1 MKHAAKRLLSACLAL
16 LLVVGL
22 VPAALA
28 AEPGVL
34 TEAGK
39 TVTNVNISAPNG
51 DAMEVGQTLRL
62 AAQVQPDDTGNP
74 VTWDSD
80 SPGIA
85 SVDNNGVVT
94 GRSKGKAQI
103 TAQCG
108 GVTSNPITVTV
119 TGPES
124 VPVTG
129 VRLNQHELALN
140 AGESTSLNASVEPR
154 DAADQTVIWS
164 SDNEQV
170 AQVRDGRVTAVKAG
184 VAFITVT
191 TRDGGKTDRCQVTV
205 RDAQQAGVTVSPK
218 SQTLAPGQTITLS
231 AVTVPQGQEVTWST
245 SDSSVAEVDPSTGRV
260 TAKTPARQSTAVIT
274 ATFNYNGTN
283 YRDTCTVTVTPASVP
298 TLPQSAAVRVGQS
311 VNLTVSGLPA
321 GATVSWSGGNAA
333 LRLSGS
339 SGSTVT
345 ATGGRLSGKSTVVA
359 VTADVSYG
367 GQRTRLTCQVTVNP
381 GSVQDITYKNT
392 QAGGEQALRQQDFQ
406 SVCRAVYGYDLK
418 SVTFRKV
425 SGGELF
431 YNGKALSL
439 STSTFDTAELN
450 RVSIQVASGSSGAV
464 TVNYDAVDTDSNRY
478 SGTVKLTLSAAGS
491 VIKYAAP
498 TGGAALFNRNDFQST
513 CRNAVGGTLDFV
525 TFSRPASSKGTL
537 YCDFNSRTG
546 EGTALRD
553 KDACYYSPSR
563 RQIDLDT
570 VAFVPDRKFE
580 GTVSIPFTGRNTSGK
595 TFSGSV
601 ELTVGTAGKG
611 DVTYKVP
618 VNGSV
623 ALDDRDFNDLCR
635 DTAGGTLDYIRFNDL
650 PSSAKG
656 TLYHQYNKS
665 GQREATRN
673 TKYCRSAAPYL
684 DELTFVPAKDYEGT
698 VSLSFTGR
706 NTAGKEFNGTL
717 AFKVGSGVSASLTLE
732 GAAGQPVRLDAE
744 KLDRFC
750 RDETGDRLDYLT
762 FDWGGSG
769 RMGQLYYLY
778 DRTGEKAAGTAKYYR
793 SGSPS
798 LSDLTFVPG
807 SATENR
813 VTIPFTGRNTG
824 GKTFSGAL
832 MIQYTALREPDA
844 IRYTS
849 DGTAVNL
856 RSGDFAAAC
865 AARGG
870 RTLRSVRFSTPNLNG
885 GRLYF
890 DYTGPARYRGTVDA
904 NLDYAASGVYPLDK
918 VSFQPKA
925 EFSGTVVIPYMGT
938 DSTGTTYQG
947 VVQITV
953 TPPASAPR
961 FSDMGNYGWAAPGVE
976 FLAHYGITT
985 GTGTGATFSP
995 ADQLTRCDYL
1005 LMLVRTFGFTAA
1017 GTDNFSDVPAGSYYA
1032 SALATAKALGIAQ
1045 AEAGNTFRPTAPV
1058 TREDAMVF
1066 LYRAMQKAG
1075 RGISSAQD
1083 SFLTRFPDGA
1093 AVSAAARPAVA
1104 AMAQAG
1110 VIKGDQV
1117 GRLNPQGTLTRAE
1130 MAVILHR
1137 GLTL

>member
-1 MKHAAKRLLSACLAL
+1 M
-16 LLVVGL
+16 
-22 VPAALA
+22 
-28 AEPGVL
+28 
-34 TEAGK
+34 
-39 TVTNVNISAPNG
+39 
-51 DAMEVGQTLRL
+51 
-62 AAQVQPDDTGNP
+62 
-74 VTWDSD
+74 
-80 SPGIA
+80 
-85 SVDNNGVVT
+85 
-94 GRSKGKAQI
+94 
-103 TAQCG
+103 
-108 GVTSNPITVTV
+108 
-119 TGPES
+119 
-124 VPVTG
+124 
-129 VRLNQHELALN
+129 
-140 AGESTSLNASVEPR
+140 
-154 DAADQTVIWS
+154 
-164 SDNEQV
+164 
-170 AQVRDGRVTAVKAG
+170 
-184 VAFITVT
+184 
-191 TRDGGKTDRCQVTV
+191 
-205 RDAQQAGVTVSPK
+205 
-218 SQTLAPGQTITLS
+218 
-231 AVTVPQGQEVTWST
+231 
-245 SDSSVAEVDPSTGRV
+245 
-260 TAKTPARQSTAVIT
+260 
-274 ATFNYNGTN
+274 
-283 YRDTCTVTVTPASVP
+283 
-298 TLPQSAAVRVGQS
+298 
-311 VNLTVSGLPA
+311 
-321 GATVSWSGGNAA
+321 
-333 LRLSGS
+333 
-339 SGSTVT
+339 
-345 ATGGRLSGKSTVVA
+345 
-359 VTADVSYG
+359 
-367 GQRTRLTCQVTVNP
+367 
-381 GSVQDITYKNT
+381 
-392 QAGGEQALRQQDFQ
+392 
-406 SVCRAVYGYDLK
+406 
-418 SVTFRKV
+418 
-425 SGGELF
+425 
-431 YNGKALSL
+431 
-439 STSTFDTAELN
+439 
-450 RVSIQVASGSSGAV
+450 
-464 TVNYDAVDTDSNRY
+464 
-478 SGTVKLTLSAAGS
+478 
-491 VIKYAAP
+491 
-498 TGGAALFNRNDFQST
+498 
-513 CRNAVGGTLDFV
+513 GGTLDFV

-580 GTVSIPFTGRNTSGK
+580 GKVSIPFTGRNTSGK

-673 TKYCRSAAPYL
+673 TKYYRSAAPYL

-832 MIQYTALREPDA
+832 VIQYTALREPDV

>member
-39 TVTNVNISAPNG
+39 TVTNVNISTPSG
-51 DAMEVGQTLRL
+51 DSVEVGQTLRL

-94 GRSKGKAQI
+94 GKSKGKAQI

-129 VRLNQHELALN
+129 VRLNRHELTLN
-140 AGESTSLNASVEPR
+140 AGESTSLNASVEPM
-154 DAADQTVIWS
+154 DATDQTVIWS

-184 VAFITVT
+184 ITFITVT
-191 TRDGGKTDRCQVTV
+191 TRDGDKTDRCQVTV

-260 TAKTPARQSTAVIT
+260 TAKAPVRQSAAVIT

-283 YRDTCTVTVTPASVP
+283 YRDTCTVTVTPAAVP

-321 GATVSWSGGNAA
+321 GAAVSWSGGNAA

-339 SGSTVT
+339 SGATVT
-345 ATGGRLSGKSTVVA
+345 ATGGQLSGKSNLVT

-381 GSVQDITYKNT
+381 GSVQDIAYKST
-392 QAGGEQALRQQDFQ
+392 QAGSEQALRQQDFQ

-425 SGGELF
+425 SGGELL
-431 YNGKALSL
+431 YNGKAVSL
-439 STSTFDTAELN
+439 SNSTFSAADLN
-450 RVSIQVASGSSGAV
+450 RVSIQASSGSTGAV
-464 TVNYDAVDTDSNRY
+464 TVSYDAVDTGSNTY
-478 SGTVKLTLSAAGS
+478 SGTVKLALSAAGS

-498 TGGAALFNRNDFQST
+498 TGGAALFNRNDFQSA

-537 YCDFNSRTG
+537 YCNFNSRTG

-595 TFSGSV
+595 TFSGTV

-635 DTAGGTLDYIRFNDL
+635 DAAGGTLDYIRFNDL

-665 GQREATRN
+665 GQREADRN
-673 TKYCRSAAPYL
+673 ARYYRSAAPYL

-706 NTAGKEFNGTL
+706 STSGKDFTGTL

-744 KLDRFC
+744 KLERFC

-762 FDWGGSG
+762 FDWGGD
-769 RMGQLYYLY
+769 RRTGQLYYLY
-778 DRTGEKAAGTAKYYR
+778 DRAGEQAAGSARYYR

-813 VTIPFTGRNTG
+813 VTIPFSGRNTG

-832 MIQYTALREPDA
+832 VIQFTALREPDV

-918 VSFQPKA
+918 VAFQPKA

-938 DSTGTTYQG
+938 DSTGATYQG

-1017 GTDNFSDVPAGSYYA
+1017 GSDNFSDVPAGSYYA

>member
-34 TEAGK
+34 TDTSGPATLTAQPAESTAPPSESETPTPPPTEPSPSPTPEPKPVPVTSVSLNKSSLSLSVGEA
-39 TVTNVNISAPNG
+39 
-51 DAMEVGQTLRL
+51 ETLR
-62 AAQVQPDDTGNP
+62 ATVQPDDAAEKGIR
-74 VTWDSD
+74 WDSD
-80 SPGIA
+80 RPDVA
-85 SVDNNGVVT
+85 SVSSTGMVT
-94 GRSKGKAQI
+94 ARAAGTAII
-103 TAQCG
+103 TAT
-108 GVTSNPITVTV
+108 TS
-119 TGPES
+119 
-124 VPVTG
+124 
-129 VRLNQHELALN
+129 
-140 AGESTSLNASVEPR
+140 
-154 DAADQTVIWS
+154 
-164 SDNEQV
+164 
-170 AQVRDGRVTAVKAG
+170 
-184 VAFITVT
+184 
-191 TRDGGKTDRCQVTV
+191 DGGKTASCTVTV
-205 RDAQQAGVTVSPK
+205 NQPLQAGVTVSPK

-260 TAKTPARQSTAVIT
+260 TAKAPVRQSAAVIT

-283 YRDTCTVTVTPASVP
+283 YRDTCTVTVTPAAVP

-339 SGSTVT
+339 SGATVT
-345 ATGGRLSGKSTVVA
+345 ATGGQLSGKSNLVT

-381 GSVQDITYKNT
+381 GSVQDIAYKST
-392 QAGGEQALRQQDFQ
+392 QAGSEQALRQQDFQ
-406 SVCRAVYGYDLK
+406 GVCRAVYGYDLK

-425 SGGELF
+425 SGGELL
-431 YNGKALSL
+431 YNGKAVSL
-439 STSTFDTAELN
+439 SNSTFSAADLN
-450 RVSIQVASGSSGAV
+450 RVSIQASSGSTGAV
-464 TVNYDAVDTDSNRY
+464 TVSYDAVDTGSNTY
-478 SGTVKLTLSAAGS
+478 SGTVKLALSAAGS

-498 TGGAALFNRNDFQST
+498 TGGAALFNRNDFQSA

-580 GTVSIPFTGRNTSGK
+580 GKVSIPFTGRNTSGK
-595 TFSGSV
+595 TFSGTV

-635 DTAGGTLDYIRFNDL
+635 DAAGGTLDYIRFNDL

-665 GQREATRN
+665 GQREADRN
-673 TKYCRSAAPYL
+673 ARYYRSAAPYL

-706 NTAGKEFNGTL
+706 STSGKDFTGTL
-717 AFKVGSGVSASLTLE
+717 AFKVGSGVSSSLTLE

-744 KLDRFC
+744 KLERFC
-750 RDETGDRLDYLT
+750 RDETGDHLDYLT
-762 FDWGGSG
+762 FDWGGD
-769 RMGQLYYLY
+769 RRTGQLYYLY
-778 DRTGEKAAGTAKYYR
+778 DRAGEQAAGSARYYR

-813 VTIPFTGRNTG
+813 VTIPFSGRNTG

-832 MIQYTALREPDA
+832 VIQFTALREPDV

-918 VSFQPKA
+918 VAFQPKA
-925 EFSGTVVIPYMGT
+925 EFSGTVVVPYVGT
-938 DSTGTTYQG
+938 DSTGATYQG

-976 FLAHYGITT
+976 FLARYGITT

-1005 LMLVRTFGFTAA
+1005 LMLVRTFGFTADGA
-1017 GTDNFSDVPAGSYYA
+1017 ASGNFSDVKADAYYA
-1032 SALATAKALGIAQ
+1032 DALAVARALGIAT
-1045 AEAGNTFRPTAPV
+1045 ADANGNFRPGDPV
-1058 TREDAMVF
+1058 TRQDSMVF
-1066 LYRAMQKAG
+1066 LYRAMQKAN
-1075 RGISSAQD
+1075 RTIPSAYD
-1083 SFLTRFPDGA
+1083 SYLTRFPDGA
-1093 AVSAAARPAVA
+1093 SVATDARPAMA

>member
-16 LLVVGL
+16 LLAAGL
-22 VPAALA
+22 TPAALA
-28 AEPGVL
+28 AETEVL
-34 TEAGK
+34 TDTSGP
-39 TVTNVNISAPNG
+39 APLTAQPTESPAPPSESETPAPTPAEPSPSLPPEPVPVPVSGVSLNKSSLTLSIG
-51 DAMEVGQTLRL
+51 AVETLR
-62 AAQVQPDDTGNP
+62 AIVQPDDA
-74 VTWDSD
+74 SD
-80 SPGIA
+80 KNVRWNSDRPDVA
-85 SVDNNGVVT
+85 SVSSTGLVT
-94 GRSKGKAQI
+94 AKTAGTAVI
-103 TAQCG
+103 TAATNDG
-108 GVTSNPITVTV
+108 GKTATCTVTV
-119 TGPES
+119 SEPKPQP

-129 VRLNQHELALN
+129 V
-140 AGESTSLNASVEPR
+140 SLNKSSLTLSIGAVETLRAIVQPDDASDKNVRWNSDRPDVASV
-154 DAADQTVIWS
+154 S
-164 SDNEQV
+164 ST
-170 AQVRDGRVTAVKAG
+170 GLVTARAAG
-184 VAFITVT
+184 
-191 TRDGGKTDRCQVTV
+191 
-205 RDAQQAGVTVSPK
+205 
-218 SQTLAPGQTITLS
+218 
-231 AVTVPQGQEVTWST
+231 
-245 SDSSVAEVDPSTGRV
+245 
-260 TAKTPARQSTAVIT
+260 TAVIT
-274 ATFNYNGTN
+274 VITDEGGKTAA
-283 YRDTCTVTVTPASVP
+283 CTVTVAPAAVP

-311 VNLTVSGLPA
+311 VNLTVGGLPA
-321 GATVSWSGGNAA
+321 GASVSWSGGNAV

-339 SGSTVT
+339 SGATVT
-345 ATGGRLSGKSTVVA
+345 ATGVQLSGKSSLVP
-359 VTADVSYG
+359 VTAAVSYG
-367 GQRTRLTCQVTVNP
+367 GQTIRLTCQVTVNP
-381 GSVQDITYKNT
+381 GSVQDIAYKST

-418 SVTFRKV
+418 FVTFRKV
-425 SGGELF
+425 SGGELL
-431 YNGKALSL
+431 YSGKAVSL
-439 STSTFDTAELN
+439 SNSTFPAADLN
-450 RVSIQVASGSSGAV
+450 RVSIQAASGSSGAV
-464 TVNYDAVDTDSNRY
+464 TVNYDAVDTGNNTY
-478 SGTVKLTLSAAGS
+478 SGTVRLALPAAGS

-498 TGGAALFNRNDFQST
+498 TGGAALFNRNDFQSA

-525 TFSRPASSKGTL
+525 TFGRPASSKGTL
-537 YCDFNSRTG
+537 YCDFSSRTG

-553 KDACYYSPSR
+553 KDACYYIPSR
-563 RQIDLDT
+563 RQLDLDT
-570 VAFVPDRKFE
+570 VAFVPDQKFE
-580 GTVSIPFTGRNTSGK
+580 GTVSIPFTGRNTGGK
-595 TFSGSV
+595 TFSGTV

-618 VNGSV
+618 VNGTV
-623 ALDDRDFNDLCR
+623 ELDDRDFNDLCR
-635 DTAGGTLDYIRFNDL
+635 DAAGGALDYIRFHDL

-665 GQREATRN
+665 GQREADRN
-673 TKYCRSAAPYL
+673 ARYYRSAAPYL

-706 NTAGKEFNGTL
+706 STAGKEFTGTL
-717 AFKVGSGVSASLTLE
+717 AFKVGSGVSASLTLD

-762 FDWGGSG
+762 FTWSG
-769 RMGQLYYLY
+769 DRRTGQLYYLY
-778 DRTGEKAAGTAKYYR
+778 DRTGEQTAGSAKYYR

-813 VTIPFTGRNTG
+813 VTIPFSGRSAG
-824 GKTFSGAL
+824 GKAFSGAVA
-832 MIQYTALREPDA
+832 IQYTALREPDV

-849 DGTAVNL
+849 DGAAVNL

-870 RTLRSVRFSTPNLNG
+870 RTLRSIRFSTPNLNG

-918 VSFQPKA
+918 VAFQPKA
-925 EFSGTVVIPYMGT
+925 EFSGTVVVPYVGT
-938 DSTGTTYQG
+938 DSTGASYQG

-976 FLAHYGITT
+976 FLARYGITT

-995 ADQLTRCDYL
+995 AGQLTRCDYL

-1075 RGISSAQD
+1075 RGISSARD
-1083 SFLTRFPDGA
+1083 GFLTRFPDGA
-1093 AVSAAARPAVA
+1093 AVSAAAQPAVA